1 MQLLFFGS
9 VQEELKMSKM
19 ELTIDVANLS
29 ELKNY
34 LEEQYSFLQEL
45 PYTFAVNEVLTRNLN
60 HEIKPGDV
68 IALLPPFSG
77 G

>member
-1 MQLLFFGS
+1 MSGI
-9 VQEELKMSKM
+9 ELS
-19 ELTIDVANLS
+19 IDASNLG

-34 LEEQYSFLQEL
+34 LEGRFSFLQEQ
-45 PYTFAVNEVLTRNLN
+45 PYSVAVNVVLTRDLKL
-60 HEIKPGDV
+60 EINQDDV

>member
-9 VQEELKMSKM
+9 LQEALKMSNV
-19 ELTIDVANLS
+19 ELAIDVTNLS

-34 LEEQYSFLQEL
+34 LEARYTFLQDQ
-45 PYTFAVNEVLTRNLN
+45 PYTFAVNEVLTRDLK
-60 HEIKPGDV
+60 HVIRQEDV

>member
-9 VQEELKMSKM
+9 VQEGLKMSSM
-19 ELTIDVANLS
+19 ELAVDASNLG
-29 ELKNY
+29 ELKQY
-34 LEEQYSFLQEL
+34 LEERYTLLQQQ
-45 PYTFAVNEVLTRNLN
+45 PYTFAVNEVLTRDLKQV
-60 HEIKPGDV
+60 IKPGDV

>member
-9 VQEELKMSKM
+9 VQEGLKMSSM
-19 ELTIDVANLS
+19 ELAVDAANLG
-29 ELKNY
+29 ELKQY
-34 LEEQYSFLQEL
+34 LEERYTLLQQQ
-45 PYTFAVNEVLTRNLN
+45 PYTFAVNEVLTRDLKYVIRQ
-60 HEIKPGDV
+60 EDV

>member
-9 VQEELKMSKM
+9 VQEGLKMSSM
-19 ELTIDVANLS
+19 ELAVDAANLG
-29 ELKNY
+29 ELKQY
-34 LEEQYSFLQEL
+34 LEERYSLLQQQ
-45 PYTFAVNEVLTRNLN
+45 PYTFAVNEVLTRDLK
-60 HEIKPGDV
+60 HSIKPGDV

>member
-9 VQEELKMSKM
+9 VQEGLRMSNM
-19 ELTIDVANLS
+19 ELAIDVANLN

-34 LEEQYSFLQEL
+34 LEEQYSFLQEQ

-60 HEIKPGDV
+60 QEIKPGDV

>member
-9 VQEELKMSKM
+9 VQEGLKMSSM
-19 ELTIDVANLS
+19 ELAVEAANLG
-29 ELKNY
+29 ELKQY
-34 LEEQYSFLQEL
+34 LEERYALLQEQ
-45 PYTFAVNEVLTRNLN
+45 PYTFAVNEVLTRDLKSP
-60 HEIKPGDV
+60 IKHDDV

>member
-9 VQEELKMSKM
+9 VQEELKMSHI
-19 ELTIDVANLS
+19 ELAIDATNLS
-29 ELKNY
+29 ELRNY
-34 LEEQYSFLQEL
+34 LEERYAILKEQ
-45 PYTFAVNEVLTRNLN
+45 PYTFAVNEVLTRDLKYVIRQ
-60 HEIKPGDV
+60 EDV

>member
-9 VQEELKMSKM
+9 VQEGLKMSSM
-19 ELTIDVANLS
+19 ELAVDAANLG
-29 ELKNY
+29 ELKQY
-34 LEEQYSFLQEL
+34 LEERYTLLQHQ
-45 PYTFAVNEVLTRNLN
+45 PYTFAVNEVLTRDLKQV
-60 HEIKPGDV
+60 IKPGDV

>member
-1 MQLLFFGS
+1 MRS
-9 VQEELKMSKM
+9 M
-19 ELTIDVANLS
+19 ELSIAAANLG

-34 LEEQYSFLQEL
+34 LEGRFSFLQEQ
-45 PYTFAVNEVLTRNLN
+45 PYTVAVNEVLTRDLKQKIN
-60 HEIKPGDV
+60 PDDV

>member
-9 VQEELKMSKM
+9 LQEALKMSHV
-19 ELTIDVANLS
+19 ELAIDVTNLN

-34 LEEQYSFLQEL
+34 LEERYVFLQEQ
-45 PYTFAVNEVLTRNLN
+45 PYTFAVNEVLTRNLDQ
-60 HEIKPGDV
+60 EIKPEDV

>member
-9 VQEELKMSKM
+9 VQEELRMSNM
-19 ELTIDVANLS
+19 ELAIDVTNLS

-34 LEEQYSFLQEL
+34 LEERYSFLQEQ

-60 HEIKPGDV
+60 QEIKPGDV

>member
-9 VQEELKMSKM
+9 VQEGLRMSNM
-19 ELTIDVANLS
+19 ELAIDVANLN

-34 LEEQYSFLQEL
+34 LEERYSFLQEQ

-60 HEIKPGDV
+60 QEIKLGDV